1 MDTATE
7 LSREIGLLISAKIL
21 DEKHQT
27 AETANYLEQCHAAV
41 AAAIEHAIVAGAC
54 RIK

>member
-1 MDTATE
+1 MDTAIE
-7 LSREIGLLISAKIL
+7 LSREIGILINAKIL

-27 AETANYLEQCHAAV
+27 EETANYLAQCHAAV
-41 AAAIEHAIVAGAC
+41 AAAIENAIVAGAC

>member
-7 LSREIGLLISAKIL
+7 LSREIGILISATIH
-21 DEKHQT
+21 DDQVHTPES
-27 AETANYLEQCHAAV
+27 ANYLEQCHAAV
-41 AAAIEHAIVAGAC
+41 ARAIEHAIVAGAC

>member
-7 LSREIGLLISAKIL
+7 LSREIGILISAKIH
-21 DEKHQT
+21 DEKVHT
-27 AETANYLEQCHAAV
+27 EESANYLEQCHAVV
-41 AAAIEHAIVAGAC
+41 AAAIENAIVAGTC

>member
-7 LSREIGLLISAKIL
+7 LSREIGILISAKVR
-21 DEKHQT
+21 DENVHT
-27 AETANYLEQCHAAV
+27 AESANYLEQCHAAV
-41 AAAIEHAIVAGAC
+41 ARAIEHAIVAGTC